1 MYENDFFVQNSI
13 AVYKTDKKLIEFRD
27 KLNPSMC
34 DNYAELQGHDS
45 TNGANKVYSNI
56 GVILLD
62 YSNGTGNNTI
72 QVSVNIKPE
81 DIFWIQNALLLAKLD
96 FQLEQTKIFGY
107 PDQNGYFSWNRRKFS
122 VIPIRTATLR

>member
-34 DNYAELQGHDS
+34 DNYAELQGHDG
-45 TNGANKVYSNI
+45 TNGANKIYSNI

-62 YSNGTGNNTI
+62 YSNGTGSNTI
-72 QVSVNIKPE
+72 QVEHQTGRYFLDTKC
-81 DIFWIQNALLLAKLD
+81 LAFVK
-96 FQLEQTKIFGY
+96 
-107 PDQNGYFSWNRRKFS
+107 
-122 VIPIRTATLR
+122 A